1 MRDIDKTKEELI
13 EEVGLLR
20 KRVRELE
27 QVSSESKKIER
38 ELLETKQST
47 EVTLKELKDTNL
59 QLEQAIEKAN
69 QMAVI
74 AETGN
79 ITKSQFLSNMN
90 HEFRTPMNAI
100 LGMSNLLLDT
110 SLTAEQR
117 EWVEVII
124 SAGNSLFS
132 LLSEILTLTEIQD
145 GHFELDEIS
154 FKLRTFIDD
163 IIKIFRTDAEKKN
176 LGLFHYVREDI
187 PETLEG
193 DSRLLKTVIIR
204 ILENAI
210 KFTDTGEIVLR
221 IEPGKPEKDEKITL
235 HFSISDTGIGIAED
249 KLDVIFDSFT
259 QIDSSLSRKYEGIGI
274 GLSIAQKLVT
284 ILGGKIWV
292 ESKLN
297 HGSTFHFTVKL
308 NSINL

>member
-1 MRDIDKTKEELI
+1 
-13 EEVGLLR
+13 
-20 KRVRELE
+20 
-27 QVSSESKKIER
+27 
-38 ELLETKQST
+38 
-47 EVTLKELKDTNL
+47 
-59 QLEQAIEKAN
+59 
-69 QMAVI
+69 
-74 AETGN
+74 
-79 ITKSQFLSNMN
+79 
-90 HEFRTPMNAI
+90 MNAI

-110 SLTAEQR
+110 NLTAEQR

-145 GHFELDEIS
+145 GHFELDEIP
-154 FKLRTFIDD
+154 FKFRTFIDD

-221 IEPGKPEKDEKITL
+221 IEPEKPEKDEKLTL

-249 KLDVIFDSFT
+249 KLDIIFDSFT

>member
-1 MRDIDKTKEELI
+1 MRDIDKTREELI
-13 EEVGLLR
+13 DEVGLLR
-20 KRVRELE
+20 KKVSELE
-27 QVSSESKKIER
+27 QVACESKKIES
-38 ELLETKQST
+38 LSLETKEST
-47 EVTLKELKDTNL
+47 EATLKELKDTNL

-74 AETGN
+74 AEIGN

-110 SLTAEQR
+110 DLTAEQR

-124 SAGNSLFS
+124 CAGNSLFS

-145 GHFELDEIS
+145 GHFELDEIP
-154 FKLRTFIDD
+154 FKLRPFIDD
-163 IIKIFRTDAEKKN
+163 IVKTFRNDAEKKG
-176 LGLFHYVREDI
+176 LGLFHYIREDI
-187 PETLEG
+187 PATVEG
-193 DSRLLKTVIIR
+193 DSRLLKTIIIK

-210 KFTDTGEIVLR
+210 KFTDTGEVVIK
-221 IEPGKPEKDEKITL
+221 IEPEKYEKDEKLKL
-235 HFSISDTGIGIAED
+235 HFSLSDTGIGIAED

-284 ILGGKIWV
+284 ILGGNIWV

-297 HGSTFHFTVKL
+297 RGSTFHFTVKL
-308 NSINL
+308 NSVDL

>member
-13 EEVGLLR
+13 DEIGLLR
-20 KRVRELE
+20 KKVSELE
-27 QVSSESKKIER
+27 QVAWESKKIEK
-38 ELLETKQST
+38 ELLETKKST
-47 EVTLKELKDTNL
+47 EATLKELKDTNL

-110 SLTAEQR
+110 GLTAEQR

-145 GHFELDEIS
+145 GQFELDEIT
-154 FKLRTFIDD
+154 FKVRTLIED
-163 IIKIFRTDAEKKN
+163 IIKNFRTDAEKKR

-187 PETLEG
+187 PVTLQG
-193 DSRLLKTVIIR
+193 DSRLLKTILIR

-210 KFTDTGEIVLR
+210 KFTDRGEIILR
-221 IEPGKPEKDEKITL
+221 VEPQNSEKGDTVML
-235 HFSISDTGIGIAED
+235 HFSVSDTGIGIAED

-297 HGSTFHFTVKL
+297 QGSTFHFTVKL
-308 NSINL
+308 NPVN

>member
-13 EEVGLLR
+13 DEVGLLR
-20 KRVRELE
+20 KKVSELE
-27 QVSSESKKIER
+27 QVASESRKIET
-38 ELLETKQST
+38 ELLETKKST
-47 EVTLKELKDTNL
+47 EATLKELKDTNL

-74 AETGN
+74 AEIGN

-110 SLTAEQR
+110 TLTGEQR

-145 GHFELDEIS
+145 GQFELDEIQ
-154 FKLRTFIDD
+154 FKVRPFIED
-163 IIKIFRTDAEKKN
+163 IIKNFRTDAEKKG
-176 LGLFHYVREDI
+176 LGLYHYVREDI
-187 PETLEG
+187 PATLLG
-193 DSRLLKTVIIR
+193 DSRLLKTIVVK

-210 KFTDTGEIVLR
+210 KFTDTGEIV
-221 IEPGKPEKDEKITL
+221 IKVEPENSEKDETVTL
-235 HFSISDTGIGIAED
+235 HFSVSDTGIGIAED
-249 KLDVIFDSFT
+249 KLDVIFDTFT

-297 HGSTFHFTVKL
+297 RGSTFHFTVKL
-308 NSINL
+308 NSVNL

>member
-20 KRVRELE
+20 KRVMELE

-38 ELLETKQST
+38 ELVETKQST

-145 GHFELDEIS
+145 GHFELDEIP

-176 LGLFHYVREDI
+176 LGLFHYIREDI

-221 IEPGKPEKDEKITL
+221 IEPGNPEKDEKITL

>member
-1 MRDIDKTKEELI
+1 MRDIDKTREELI
-13 EEVGLLR
+13 DEIGLLR
-20 KRVRELE
+20 KKVSELE
-27 QVSSESKKIER
+27 QVACESKKIES
-38 ELLETKQST
+38 LSLETKKST
-47 EVTLKELKDTNL
+47 EATLKELKDTNL

-74 AETGN
+74 AEIGN

-110 SLTAEQR
+110 ELTAEQR

-124 SAGNSLFS
+124 CAGNSLFS

-145 GHFELDEIS
+145 GHFELDEIP
-154 FKLRTFIDD
+154 FKLRPFIDD
-163 IIKIFRTDAEKKN
+163 IVKTFRNDAEKKG
-176 LGLFHYVREDI
+176 LGLFHYIREDI
-187 PETLEG
+187 PETVEG
-193 DSRLLKTVIIR
+193 DSRLLKTIIIK

-210 KFTDTGEIVLR
+210 KFTDTGEVVIK
-221 IEPGKPEKDEKITL
+221 IEPEKSKKDEKLTL
-235 HFSISDTGIGIAED
+235 HFSVSDTGIGIAED

-284 ILGGKIWV
+284 ILGGNIWV

-297 HGSTFHFTVKL
+297 RGSTFHFTVKL
-308 NSINL
+308 NSVDL

>member
-27 QVSSESKKIER
+27 HVSFESKKLER

-47 EVTLKELKDTNL
+47 EATLKELKDTNL

-79 ITKSQFLSNMN
+79 LTKSQFLSNMN

-110 SLTAEQR
+110 NLTAEQR

-145 GHFELDEIS
+145 GHFELDEIP

-221 IEPGKPEKDEKITL
+221 IEPEKPEKDEKLTL

-249 KLDVIFDSFT
+249 KLDIIFDSFT